1 MKSFKYNN
9 SIIKNA
15 QVRSQQQYLL
25 YFILSCPYG
34 RFGDVYGMW
43 VLINLISLIGPMY
56 LIGVWLGEDQKNE
69 HHKIICIIESIVH
82 FLFII
87 NDPIVNHEHHRVD
100 LCV

>member
-56 LIGVWLGEDQKNE
+56 LIGV
-69 HHKIICIIESIVH
+69 
-82 FLFII
+82 
-87 NDPIVNHEHHRVD
+87 
-100 LCV
+100 